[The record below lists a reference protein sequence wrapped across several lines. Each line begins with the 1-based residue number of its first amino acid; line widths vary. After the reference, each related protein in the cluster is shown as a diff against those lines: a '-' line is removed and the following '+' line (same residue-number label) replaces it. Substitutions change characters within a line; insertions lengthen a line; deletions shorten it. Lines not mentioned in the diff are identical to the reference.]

1 MYQGL
6 TFYTR
11 GRSGY
16 IPLLIRSA
24 NQ

>member
-11 GRSGY
+11 GRNEY